1 MYVIAWTYN
10 NHFNI
15 PVIMS
20 YLEIL
25 VLSFIQGL
33 TEFLPV
39 SSSGHLILAPKLFG
53 WADQGLEMDV
63 AVHLGTLLSV
73 LLYFRQDVIDM
84 IVHFLDYLGSGFNSS
99 KFTRETKLGLIIVIA
114 TIPAVVIG
122 FALKKIGMDMMRS
135 VHLVATTSIVFGL
148 LMYIADR
155 RPQLFGL
162 NKINWG
168 SGFAIGVA
176 QAVALIPGTSR
187 SGICMTAARAMG
199 FDRITSARFAFLLSI
214 PAILGAGVL
223 TTLDALKE
231 GHNVFNSLFATAFI
245 LSFLF
250 GLAAIHF
257 MLTFLMRHGLGV
269 FTIYRVILGVI
280 LFSIT

>member
-1 MYVIAWTYN
+1 
-10 NHFNI
+10 
-15 PVIMS
+15 MS
-20 YLEIL
+20 YLAIL

-39 SSSGHLILAPKLFG
+39 SSSGHLILVPKFFG
-53 WADQGLEMDV
+53 WSDQGLEMDV

-73 LLYFRQDVIDM
+73 ILYFREDIRDLLQ
-84 IVHFLDYLGSGFNSS
+84 HFFRYVGSGFRQER
-99 KFTRETKLGLIIVIA
+99 FTPETKLSFILIIA
-114 TIPAVVIG
+114 TLPAVIVG
-122 FALKKIGMDMMRS
+122 FSLKKMGMDIMRS
-135 VHLVATTSIVFGL
+135 IQLIATTSIIFGI

-155 RPQLFGL
+155 RPQSWGL
-162 NKINWG
+162 DKINWG
-168 SGFAIGVA
+168 SGFMIGIA
-176 QAVALIPGTSR
+176 QAIALIPGTSR

-223 TTLDALKE
+223 TTMDTLAE
-231 GHNVFNSLFATAFI
+231 GRSVFNTTFGLAFG

-257 MLTFLMRHGLGV
+257 MLRFLLRHGLGI
-269 FTIYRVILGVI
+269 FTLYRVLLGA
-280 LFSIT
+280 LLLTLM

>member
-1 MYVIAWTYN
+1 
-10 NHFNI
+10 
-15 PVIMS
+15 MS
-20 YLEIL
+20 YLAIL

-53 WADQGLEMDV
+53 WPDQGLEMDV

-73 LLYFRQDVIDM
+73 ILYFRKDIKDLLQ
-84 IVHFLDYLGSGFNSS
+84 HFFRYVGSGFRQEQ
-99 KFTRETKLGLIIVIA
+99 FTPETKLSLILIIA
-114 TIPAVVIG
+114 TLPAVIVG
-122 FALKKIGMDMMRS
+122 LGLKKMGMDIMRS
-135 VHLVATTSIVFGL
+135 TQLIAITSIIFGI

-155 RPQLFGL
+155 RPQFLGL
-162 NKINWG
+162 DKINWG
-168 SGFAIGVA
+168 SGFVIGIA
-176 QAVALIPGTSR
+176 QAIALIPGTSR

-214 PAILGAGVL
+214 PSILGAGLL

-231 GHNVFNSLFATAFI
+231 GHNVFNATFGIALG

-257 MLTFLMRHGLGV
+257 MLSFLMRHGLGV
-269 FTIYRVILGVI
+269 FTLYRVLLGIILLTI
-280 LFSIT
+280 M